1 MVEAK
6 NLRIV
11 VVDDQK
17 TMRALV
23 RHTLLALGCHKVI
36 ECNDGVEA
44 LAQLI
49 EHPADLVISD
59 LNMPRLD
66 GLGLLRMVRKQ
77 SGIET
82 TPFIMLTNRGELTT
96 VREAKALGVNNYI
109 VKPFNLATMKRK
121 IEAVVGPLE

>member
-23 RHTLLALGCHKVI
+23 RHTLMALGCHTVI
-36 ECNDGVEA
+36 ECSDGVEA

>member
-6 NLRIV
+6 ILRIV

-17 TMRALV
+17 AMRTLI
-23 RHTLLALGCHKVI
+23 RHTLLALGCYTII
-36 ECNDGVEA
+36 ECSDGVEA

-66 GLGLLRMVRKQ
+66 GLSLLRMVRKQ
-77 SGIET
+77 PGIET
-82 TPFIMLTNRGELTT
+82 TPFIMLTNRGELAT
-96 VREAKALGVNNYI
+96 VKEARALGVNNYI
-109 VKPFNLATMKRK
+109 VKPFNVTTMKRK